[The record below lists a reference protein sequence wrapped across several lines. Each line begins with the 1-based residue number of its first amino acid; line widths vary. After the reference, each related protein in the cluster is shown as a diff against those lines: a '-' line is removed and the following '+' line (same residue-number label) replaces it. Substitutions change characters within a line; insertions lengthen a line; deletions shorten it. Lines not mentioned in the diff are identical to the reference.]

1 MSINFETKSG
11 LNGLLRKTEHLGTW
25 CGYVEVPERH
35 PLHGA
40 DLYEG
45 NCVDDLMNLE
55 VHGGVTFAGEIN
67 GAYYIG
73 FDCAHAGDY
82 VPAYGFFGYGSK
94 TYRDEDY
101 VRKETERL
109 AYQIKEFEYE
119 QC

>member
-1 MSINFETKSG
+1 MSIKYKTKSG
-11 LNGLLRKTEHLGTW
+11 LNGLLRKAEHLATW

-45 NCVDDLMNLE
+45 NRVNDLMNLE
-55 VHGGVTFAGEIN
+55 VHGGVTFADEIN
-67 GAYYIG
+67 GVYYIG
-73 FDCAHAGDY
+73 FDCAHAGDL
-82 VPAYGFFGYGSK
+82 VPAYEFECWE

-101 VRKETERL
+101 VRKEIERL